1 MADLE
6 AVVME
11 NSEVVTKAVMEN
23 LEEATEAE
31 AWKADIEV
39 ATLKVVSEEETM
51 QRENKDMK
59 VDIVAV
65 KLMKEVTEA
74 VETVASEEVIAV
86 VRKKEATEVE
96 AVTQKAD
103 TEEEAMED
111 SEEASEVNIKKKA
124 SEVAALK

>member
-1 MADLE
+1 VADLE

>member
-6 AVVME
+6 AVVTE
-11 NSEVVTKAVMEN
+11 NSEAVTKAVMEN

-31 AWKADIEV
+31 AWMVDREV

-96 AVTQKAD
+96 AVTQKAG

-111 SEEASEVNIKKKA
+111 SEEASEVKIKKKA

>member
-1 MADLE
+1 
-6 AVVME
+6 
-11 NSEVVTKAVMEN
+11 
-23 LEEATEAE
+23 
-31 AWKADIEV
+31 
-39 ATLKVVSEEETM
+39 VVSEEETM

-111 SEEASEVNIKKKA
+111 SEEASEVKIKKKD

>member
-6 AVVME
+6 AVVTE
-11 NSEVVTKAVMEN
+11 NSEVVTKAAMEN

-111 SEEASEVNIKKKA
+111 SEEASEVKIKKKA

>member
-1 MADLE
+1 VAYLE

-11 NSEVVTKAVMEN
+11 NSEVVTKVVTGN

-74 VETVASEEVIAV
+74 VETAASEEVIAV

-96 AVTQKAD
+96 VELKLE
-103 TEEEAMED
+103 EEEAI
-111 SEEASEVNIKKKA
+111 EVEVELYLQEMMKKIKKMGKM
-124 SEVAALK
+124 LL

>member
-6 AVVME
+6 AVVTE

-31 AWKADIEV
+31 AWKAVIEV

-59 VDIVAV
+59 ADIVAV

-111 SEEASEVNIKKKA
+111 SEEASEVKIKKKD

>member
-6 AVVME
+6 AVVTE

-74 VETVASEEVIAV
+74 VETVASEEVIV
-86 VRKKEATEVE
+86 VRKKEATEGE

-111 SEEASEVNIKKKA
+111 SEEASEVKIKKKA

>member
-1 MADLE
+1 MAYLE

-11 NSEVVTKAVMEN
+11 NSEVVTKVVTGN

-74 VETVASEEVIAV
+74 VETAASEEVIAV

-111 SEEASEVNIKKKA
+111 SEEASEVKIKKKD